1 MPPEL
6 ADRKKDMIGI
16 ALTAALSAAQVPTL
30 PRLPQELEAV
40 RVEVIVQ
47 TTCNHFSA
55 ENPSFLEQLLLF
67 ASEDLGTFAAVRLGP
82 GGRVVYP
89 FPRGSAKDLSF
100 EVVALD
106 GARWRNTGSL
116 SLSDVQDS
124 ARNTVFV
131 QGTVSSSIAWTST
144 SSSIRHLPGGPTL
157 ATRSMLEAR
166 PELATFAATHV
177 PTPRPVKDEKEGPPP
192 VLDKKPLPPV

>member
-1 MPPEL
+1 
-6 ADRKKDMIGI
+6 MIGI

-144 SSSIRHLPGGPTL
+144 NSSIRHLPGGPTL
-157 ATRSMLEAR
+157 ATKSMREAR